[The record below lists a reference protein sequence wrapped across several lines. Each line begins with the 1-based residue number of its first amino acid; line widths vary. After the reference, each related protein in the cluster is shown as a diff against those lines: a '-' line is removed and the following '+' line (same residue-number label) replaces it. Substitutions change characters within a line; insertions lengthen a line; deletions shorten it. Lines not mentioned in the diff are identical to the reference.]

1 MLALRSLWRRW
12 TFDRPQTDGGADGLH
27 KYMLDYYSSAADYEL
42 PEKYVGESFVQD
54 MLFSRSYRFA
64 TGCSL
69 PMTLEDGTAGL
80 VFGEDAKKLPD
91 EALQKPLIID
101 LHAFDYAAFEIL
113 LSE

>member
-1 MLALRSLWRRW
+1 
-12 TFDRPQTDGGADGLH
+12 
-27 KYMLDYYSSAADYEL
+27 
-42 PEKYVGESFVQD
+42 
-54 MLFSRSYRFA
+54 
-64 TGCSL
+64 
-69 PMTLEDGTAGL
+69 MTLEDGTAGL